1 MSTKRRTFTEAFKMQ
16 VLSDYYSNGC
26 NVRAT
31 ARKWGIVH
39 QNILQWLKDSCKN
52 QNKDVSLPQEESET
66 DMMSEEKQDILAL
79 QERIYQLEKSLE
91 YERLRVSAYERL
103 IEIVKQEDGID
114 VLKKDGAKQ

>member
-1 MSTKRRTFTEAFKMQ
+1 MSTKRRTFSEAFKMQ

-39 QNILQWLKDSCKN
+39 QNILQWQKDSCKN
-52 QNKDVSLPQEESET
+52 QNKDVSLPKEDSQT
-66 DMMSEEKQDILAL
+66 DMKTEEKSDILAL
-79 QERIYQLEKSLE
+79 QERISQLEKSLE
-91 YERLRVSAYERL
+91 YERLRVAAYERL

>member
-26 NVRAT
+26 NTRAT

-66 DMMSEEKQDILAL
+66 DMRSEEKQDILAL
-79 QERIYQLEKSLE
+79 QERISQLEKSLE
-91 YERLRVSAYERL
+91 YERLRVAAYERL

>member
-66 DMMSEEKQDILAL
+66 DMRSEEKQDILAL
-79 QERIYQLEKSLE
+79 QERISQLEKSLE

>member
-66 DMMSEEKQDILAL
+66 DMMSEEKQDILVL
-79 QERIYQLEKSLE
+79 QERISQLEKSLE

>member
-1 MSTKRRTFTEAFKMQ
+1 MSSTRRTFTEAFKMQ

-66 DMMSEEKQDILAL
+66 DMRSEEKQDISAL